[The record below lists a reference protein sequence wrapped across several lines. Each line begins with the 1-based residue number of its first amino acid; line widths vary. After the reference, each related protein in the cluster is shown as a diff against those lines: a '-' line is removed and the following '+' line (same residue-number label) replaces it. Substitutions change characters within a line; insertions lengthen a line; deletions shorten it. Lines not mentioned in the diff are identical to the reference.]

1 MTNKLIVILG
11 ATASGK
17 TKLAVSLAHELNGE
31 IISADSRQVYKS
43 LDIGTGKDLNE
54 YMIGGRIIPY
64 HLIDVTDPEKE
75 FNLFEFQS
83 GFYKI
88 YSDLIRRNVLPVVV
102 GGTGLYL
109 ESIILNY
116 HLPPAPPDQKLRKN
130 LQTRSV
136 EELQNILLALKANMH
151 NKTDLENKE
160 RLIRAIEIERARES
174 QSAESLQKPQ
184 VKAAVFG
191 IRWERAMLRKR
202 ITARLRQRLEEG
214 MLEEVES
221 LHIAG
226 LSWAKLESFGLEYRY
241 IAKYLQGQITYQ
253 EMFEQLNTRIH
264 QFAKRQ
270 DTWFRRM
277 ERKGIAIDWISGN
290 DYILLK
296 EKVIKYLND

>member
-1 MTNKLIVILG
+1 
-11 ATASGK
+11 
-17 TKLAVSLAHELNGE
+17 
-31 IISADSRQVYKS
+31 
-43 LDIGTGKDLNE
+43 
-54 YMIGGRIIPY
+54 
-64 HLIDVTDPEKE
+64 
-75 FNLFEFQS
+75 
-83 GFYKI
+83 
-88 YSDLIRRNVLPVVV
+88 
-102 GGTGLYL
+102 
-109 ESIILNY
+109 
-116 HLPPAPPDQKLRKN
+116 LRKN

-221 LHIAG
+221 LHMAG

>member
-1 MTNKLIVILG
+1 MTKKLIVILG

-17 TKLAVSLAHELNGE
+17 TKLAVRLAHELNGE
-31 IISADSRQVYKS
+31 IISADSRQVYKG
-43 LDIGTGKDLNE
+43 LDIGTGKDLKE
-54 YMIGGRIIPY
+54 YIIDGRIIPY

-83 GFYKI
+83 GFYEI
-88 YSDLIRRNVLPVVV
+88 YSDLIQRNVLPVVV

-116 HLPPAPPDQKLRKN
+116 HLPPAPPDQELRKN

-136 EELQNILLALKANMH
+136 EELQKYLLALKADMH

-174 QSAESLQKPQ
+174 QSAEPLQKPQ

-191 IRWERAMLRKR
+191 IHWERAVLRKR

-214 MLEEVES
+214 MLEEVEA
-221 LHIAG
+221 LHMAG

-241 IAKYLQGQITYQ
+241 IAQYLQGQITYK
-253 EMFEQLNTRIH
+253 EMYEQLNTRIH

-277 ERKGIAIDWISGN
+277 ERKGIAIDWISGRR
-290 DYILLK
+290 L
-296 EKVIKYLND
+296 YLIERKSNQIP

>member
-1 MTNKLIVILG
+1 MIVILG

-17 TKLAVSLAHELNGE
+17 TKLAVRLAHELNGE

-54 YMIGGRIIPY
+54 YIVDGRIIPY

-83 GFYKI
+83 GFYEI
-88 YSDLIRRNVLPVVV
+88 YWDLIHRNVLPVVV

-116 HLPPAPPDQKLRKN
+116 HLPPAPPDQELRKN

-136 EELQNILLALKANMH
+136 EELQKYLLAMKASMH
-151 NKTDLENKE
+151 NKTDLENKD

-174 QSAESLQKPQ
+174 QSSESLQKQ
-184 VKAAVFG
+184 QLKAAVFG
-191 IRWERAMLRKR
+191 IRWDRAVLRKR

-214 MLEEVES
+214 MLEEVQS
-221 LHIAG
+221 LHMAG

-241 IAKYLQGQITYQ
+241 ISRYLQGHITYQ
-253 EMFEQLNTRIH
+253 EMYEQLNTRIH

-277 ERKGIAIDWISGN
+277 ERKGVAIDWISGD

-296 EKVIKYLND
+296 ERIIKYLND